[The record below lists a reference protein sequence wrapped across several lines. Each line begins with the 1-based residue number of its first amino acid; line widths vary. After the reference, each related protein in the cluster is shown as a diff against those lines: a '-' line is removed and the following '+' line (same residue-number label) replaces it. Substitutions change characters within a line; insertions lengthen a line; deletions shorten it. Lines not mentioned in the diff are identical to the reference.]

1 MKFLHGSHQK
11 LWGKRGKRTYLP
23 PILAVLAAIAGTAIG
38 RNFIGSVSV
47 VTGSSMAPT
56 LAEGMRVYTAPIS
69 GSVNRGD
76 VVVMDD
82 HRGDYAI
89 KRVVGMPGETV
100 YLWRGY
106 VFIDRRILLEPY
118 VPKKVYT
125 LPRLRTAVFVLGPD
139 QYFVL
144 GDNRPESADSR
155 LYGPVERKQIKK
167 RIPLSE
173 TTLRAHLGAVR
184 LPPFGGLLPRAPYL
198 GYCPNLEHNYAPI
211 M

>member
-1 MKFLHGSHQK
+1 MFLHGSHQK
-11 LWGKRGKRTYLP
+11 LWAKRGKYLP
-23 PILAVLAAIAGTAIG
+23 CILAVFAAIGGMAIG
-38 RNFIGSVSV
+38 RNFLGSVSV

-56 LAEGMRVYTAPIS
+56 LQEGTRVYTTPIS
-69 GSVNRGD
+69 GPVTRGD

-82 HRGDYAI
+82 GSNSYAI

-106 VFIDRRILLEPY
+106 VFIDRTILLEPY

-125 LPRLRTAVFVLGPD
+125 LPRQRLAVFELGPE

-155 LYGPVERKQIKK
+155 IYGPIERSQIKK
-167 RIPLSE
+167 RLELPAGAARARFGPVHLPSYGASRRVPQSWANVQILS
-173 TTLRAHLGAVR
+173 T
-184 LPPFGGLLPRAPYL
+184 
-198 GYCPNLEHNYAPI
+198 YAS